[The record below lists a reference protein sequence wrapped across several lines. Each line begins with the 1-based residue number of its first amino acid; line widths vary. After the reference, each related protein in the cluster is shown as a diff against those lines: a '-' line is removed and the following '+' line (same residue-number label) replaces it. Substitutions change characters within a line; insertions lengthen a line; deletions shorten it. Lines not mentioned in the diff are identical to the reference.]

1 MIATSS
7 GYSIAPTGCR
17 CTTVPL
23 YCDRGTS
30 ITAAVMNCWNCHY
43 YGPNIQASI
52 NYQIEHSAAKA
63 KEKKKSSAQ
72 KARDGLKN
80 LPHNGKAMRY

>member
-1 MIATSS
+1 
-7 GYSIAPTGCR
+7 
-17 CTTVPL
+17 
-23 YCDRGTS
+23 
-30 ITAAVMNCWNCHY
+30 MNCWNCHY

-80 LPHNGKAMRY
+80 LPHNRKAMRY